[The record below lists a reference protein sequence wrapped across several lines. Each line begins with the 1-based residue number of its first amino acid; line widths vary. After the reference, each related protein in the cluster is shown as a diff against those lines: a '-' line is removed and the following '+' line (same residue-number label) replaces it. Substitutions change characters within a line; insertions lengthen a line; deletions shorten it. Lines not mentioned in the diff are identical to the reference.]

1 MNKKTSL
8 ITEEIINSGT
18 NPGASVSFSAKTNN
32 EPSSFLYHEEEL
44 TPQSAFAINIFMQD
58 NLVAPIQ
65 VFPHWHDCFEILLIL
80 KGTAVQSLN
89 QRKLQVKEHDLII
102 IKKGDVHS
110 TQCEPHD
117 DVKIIVIKF
126 LPRFID
132 SIYSHSFESIYITS
146 FLNLNIS
153 PIKSLENSRYLSQ
166 FEMLTLSLLEE
177 FNKKEP
183 SFEIAI
189 KGYLS
194 VLISLLV
201 RLDLLVMPAL
211 VLKSN
216 KQRDFELVTLL
227 NYIEE
232 NALQENFNLRDIAHQ
247 FNFNYS
253 YCSRYFKKHTGRGF
267 HEFLTFIRVCEAE
280 RMIVNENHTITQA
293 ALESGFS
300 NSSVF
305 SKAYK
310 RIRGYSPN
318 HLIQTFSNKRN
329 HEI

>member
-8 ITEEIINSGT
+8 ITEEIEISRTNTNVSGIFPT
-18 NPGASVSFSAKTNN
+18 KGNN
-32 EPSSFLYHEEEL
+32 IQAPILYHEEEL
-44 TPQSAFAINIFMQD
+44 TPQSAFAIDIFMQD
-58 NLVAPIQ
+58 NLDSAVQ

-89 QRKLQVKEHDLII
+89 QRKFQVKEHDLII

-110 TQCEPHD
+110 TKCEPHD

-153 PIKSLENSRYLSQ
+153 PIKNLENSRYLSQ

-183 SFEIAI
+183 GFEIAI

-216 KQRDFELVTLL
+216 AQRDFELVTLL
-227 NYIEE
+227 KYIEK
-232 NALQENFNLRDIAHQ
+232 NALHENFNLRDIAHQ

-280 RMIVNENHTITQA
+280 RMIVNENYTITQA

-310 RIRGYSPN
+310 RIRGYSPS
-318 HLIQTFSNKRN
+318 HLTHTFSNNLKS
-329 HEI
+329 